1 MIDKVD
7 FQKPFETIQSLMN
20 IQVSVITKSVE
31 QQKKTGEELA
41 AFFKTEV
48 EKARELKSP
57 EDVINFNVEANKA
70 LFELLKSQ
78 GEAFTTIANE
88 AREAATAEFS
98 KLTTAEK

>member
-7 FQKPFETIQSLMN
+7 FQKPFEAVQTLMN
-20 IQVSVITKSVE
+20 IQVSAITKSVE

-41 AFFKTEV
+41 AFFKSEV

-57 EDVINFNVEANKA
+57 EDVISFNVEANKA
-70 LFELLKSQ
+70 LFELMKSQ
-78 GEAFTTIANE
+78 GEAFTAIANE

-98 KLTTAEK
+98 KLTVAK

>member
-7 FQKPFETIQSLMN
+7 FQKPFEAVQSLMN
-20 IQVSVITKSVE
+20 IQVAAITKSVE

-57 EDVINFNVEANKA
+57 EDVISFNVEANKT
-70 LFELLKSQ
+70 LFELLKAQ
-78 GEAFTTIANE
+78 GEAFTAIANE

-98 KLTTAEK
+98 KITVVK